1 MNESNYEEI
10 VNLLDRYIRLQRII
24 SSDDPVKEAEDQLKK
39 TEEMLEAAGIPITDR
54 DYLL

>member
-24 SSDDPVKEAEDQLKK
+24 SSDDPVKEAEEQLKK